1 MTTSRAHVPPGR
13 RICFS
18 SLIDRVVRLLQYGTD
33 HPIDVVQLKGDPM
46 RKYAIMIAVLAIAST
61 PSLLASPAAGQD
73 KPNVVRKVLSQQ
85 DAPGGNT
92 LSMFEVTIPVGGREG
107 RHSHPGPLLVHVVS
121 GELTIYY
128 EGQQDKIY
136 KVGDTFYAEPNH
148 IHEGRN
154 DGTVPVVGIAAI
166 VTPKGAALTKQVSQ

>member
-1 MTTSRAHVPPGR
+1 M
-13 RICFS
+13 
-18 SLIDRVVRLLQYGTD
+18 
-33 HPIDVVQLKGDPM
+33 DVAELRGDQM
-46 RKYAIMIAVLAIAST
+46 RKFAIMAAVLAIVST
-61 PSLLASPAAGQD
+61 PSLLVTSAAGQD

-128 EGQQDKIY
+128 EGKKDTIY

-154 DGTVPVVGIAAI
+154 DGSVPVVGIAAI
-166 VTPKGAALTKQVSQ
+166 VTPKGAALTKQVAQ

>member
-1 MTTSRAHVPPGR
+1 
-13 RICFS
+13 
-18 SLIDRVVRLLQYGTD
+18 
-33 HPIDVVQLKGDPM
+33 M
-46 RKYAIMIAVLAIAST
+46 RKYAIAVAALAFAST
-61 PSLLASPAAGQD
+61 ASLLISAAAGQD

-107 RHSHPGPLLVHVVS
+107 RHTHPGPLLVHVIS

-128 EGQQDKIY
+128 EGKKDTIY

-148 IHEGRN
+148 VHEGRN

-166 VTPKGAALTKQVSQ
+166 VTPKGEALTKQVAQ

>member
-1 MTTSRAHVPPGR
+1 
-13 RICFS
+13 
-18 SLIDRVVRLLQYGTD
+18 
-33 HPIDVVQLKGDPM
+33 M
-46 RKYAIMIAVLAIAST
+46 RKSAIAIAALAFAST
-61 PSLLASPAAGQD
+61 ASLLISAAAGAD
-73 KPNVVRKVLSQQ
+73 KPSVVRKVLSQQ

-107 RHSHPGPLLVHVVS
+107 RHTHPGPLLVHVIS

-128 EGQQDKIY
+128 EGKKDTVY

-148 IHEGRN
+148 VHEGRN

-166 VTPKGAALTKQVSQ
+166 VTPKGAALTKQVAE